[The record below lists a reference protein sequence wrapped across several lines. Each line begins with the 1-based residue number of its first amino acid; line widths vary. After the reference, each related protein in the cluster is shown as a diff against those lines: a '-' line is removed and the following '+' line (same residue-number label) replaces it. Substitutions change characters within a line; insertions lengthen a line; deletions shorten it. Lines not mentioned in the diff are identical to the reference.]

1 MEPSGLPQ
9 PGQELR
15 PGAEG
20 RLQPGALGGV
30 RGMHKNAGTFLQA
43 PGGATV
49 DVGTEG
55 SLRVS
60 ALGLMG
66 GVERWSGESLL
77 LCAWAP
83 RSMGTDAFPE
93 SGFRTAER
101 SL

>member
-15 PGAEG
+15 PGTEG

-30 RGMHKNAGTFLQA
+30 RGGVHQIAGTFLQA

-49 DVGTEG
+49 DVGTES

-83 RSMGTDAFPE
+83 CSMGD
-93 SGFRTAER
+93 
-101 SL
+101 